1 MQYYLLL
8 VLTSLAINSILAL
21 ALNLQFGF
29 TGVLNF
35 GYIVFVAVGA
45 YITSVT
51 TLGAGAPGF
60 TQTYILHWSLPWP
73 LPLLAGGLVAAA
85 LAGVFALIALRDLRS
100 DYQAIAMIALA
111 EVLWTIIGNQQQI
124 FNGFQGL
131 AGIPR
136 PFAGVMAN
144 ASPTTDDIVFLLICV
159 VFAAG
164 TMYLC
169 HRVYR
174 SPLGR
179 VMRAVRDDEVVP
191 ESFGRSSLRIRL
203 AAFVLGSFLA
213 AVGGGLLVEHDSAFG
228 SNGWVPIETFII
240 FAAVIIGGMGSNV
253 GAVVGAAVV
262 MVGLNEATRFLPSSI
277 PPEVVQPV
285 RGILIGALMII
296 MLRFRPEGLLP
307 ERRWRLYRQR
317 RVAPVEMPAMAMTAS
332 QEMAS

>member
-8 VLTSLAINSILAL
+8 ILTSLAINSILAL

-51 TLGAGAPGF
+51 TLGQGAPGF
-60 TQTYILHWSLPWP
+60 VQTYFVHFSLPWP

-111 EVLWTIIGNQQQI
+111 QVLWTIIGNQQGI
-124 FNGFQGL
+124 FNGYQGL

-136 PFAGVMAN
+136 PFSGVLAN
-144 ASPTTDDIVFLLICV
+144 ASPTTNDVVFLLICV
-159 VFAAG
+159 AFATA
-164 TMYLC
+164 TFYLC
-169 HRVYR
+169 RRVYR

-191 ESFGRSSLRIRL
+191 ESFARSSLRVRL
-203 AAFVLGSFLA
+203 VAFVLGSFLA

-240 FAAVIIGGMGSNV
+240 FAALIIGGMGSNV
-253 GAVVGAAVV
+253 GAVVGAAFVL
-262 MVGLNEATRFLPSSI
+262 VGLNEATRFLPSSI
-277 PPEVVQPV
+277 PAEVIQPV
-285 RGILIGALMII
+285 RGILIGVLMIL
-296 MLRFRPEGLLP
+296 MLRFRPEGLVP
-307 ERRWRLYRQR
+307 ERRWRLYRKRAAASGPLPAVVLPEAQ
-317 RVAPVEMPAMAMTAS
+317 RVAP
-332 QEMAS
+332 